1 MSPTVKRIPVS
12 REERLQEI
20 RSYNKF
26 ARQMKP
32 YVREIK
38 TDQRDALLTEVYRL
52 ANFKRTLD
60 WWAETERVDAAR
72 YRKYRLWL
80 VDVDTTLQRAI
91 REIEKALDSYP
102 TGTDQNRLAK
112 LTIGKARAAL
122 LRTGEGLAKAISTV
136 AAVQPVLAHIIQ
148 PQLRTNKEK
157 KLVRENS
164 DSNLEPLEH
173 ANLPLRKKTKQI
185 DQWLIR
191 SIASALGKY
200 QKKNGKPIPR
210 RDQIIAGIFHFALGE
225 TRMEGSIQKALS
237 PSRQQRPRQLC

>member
-1 MSPTVKRIPVS
+1 MKAKRRVRMSPTVKRIPVS

-136 AAVQPVLAHIIQ
+136 AAVKPVSSPHNSATA
-148 PQLRTNKEK
+148 RTNKEK
-157 KLVRENS
+157 KLVRE
-164 DSNLEPLEH
+164 
-173 ANLPLRKKTKQI
+173 
-185 DQWLIR
+185 IR
-191 SIASALGKY
+191 I
-200 QKKNGKPIPR
+200 R
-210 RDQIIAGIFHFALGE
+210 
-225 TRMEGSIQKALS
+225 T
-237 PSRQQRPRQLC
+237 

>member
-12 REERLQEI
+12 REERLQER

-38 TDQRDALLTEVYRL
+38 THERDALLTEVYRL

-60 WWAETERVDAAR
+60 WWAETERADAAR

-80 VDVDTTLQRAI
+80 VDVDTGLQRAV
-91 REIEKALDSYP
+91 REIEEALDSYP
-102 TGTDQNRLAK
+102 TGSDQNRLAK

-122 LRTGEGLAKAISTV
+122 LRTGEGLAKTIRTV
-136 AAVQPVLAHIIQ
+136 TLIQQALAHMIN
-148 PQLRTNKEK
+148 PPLRISKEK
-157 KLVRENS
+157 KLVRQTPDLNP
-164 DSNLEPLEH
+164 EPLEH

-185 DQWLIR
+185 DKWLIR
-191 SIASALGKY
+191 SIASVLGKY
-200 QKKNGKPIPR
+200 QKKNGKPISR
-210 RDQIIAGIFHFALGE
+210 RDQIIAGIFQFALDE
-225 TRMEGSIQKALS
+225 LRMEGSIQKALS
-237 PSRQQRPRQLC
+237 PSRQKRPRQLC